1 VSRPPFGEDAGN
13 AGASPPEALRTPP
26 EDVRASSPEAL
37 DAPSPAEPETLL
49 TVELLQLAQQGDQQA
64 LERVMQRY
72 LPRLQR
78 WARGRL
84 PDYARSLVDTS
95 DLVQETFSRTLHGLK
110 NLEVGNAGGFESY
123 VRQSVLNG
131 IKDQIRRASI
141 RPRSAQEPEE
151 LVHRAP
157 SPLENAIGADLLDR
171 YERGMAGLEPED
183 RRLIH
188 LRVELE
194 LEYSEIAALTGRPSR
209 DAARM
214 AFQRALARLTDAMG
228 HEA

>member
-1 VSRPPFGEDAGN
+1 MSRP
-13 AGASPPEALRTPP
+13 GADEHPEKGAT
-26 EDVRASSPEAL
+26 
-37 DAPSPAEPETLL
+37 APADTLL
-49 TVELLQLAQQGDQQA
+49 TVELLQLAQDGDPRA
-64 LERVMQRY
+64 LDRIMQRY

-84 PDYARSLVDTS
+84 PRHARSLFDTS
-95 DLVQETFSRTLHGLK
+95 DLVQETLSRTFQGL
-110 NLEVGNAGGFESY
+110 NQIEVRGPGGFEAY

-131 IKDQIRRASI
+131 IRDQLRRASI
-141 RPRSAQEPEE
+141 RPRADQEPED
-151 LVHRAP
+151 LFHGAP

-171 YERGMAGLEPED
+171 YERGMDALEPED

-194 LEYSEIAALTGRPSR
+194 LEYAEIAALSGRPSP

-214 AFQRALARLTDAMG
+214 AFQRALVRLTDAMG
-228 HEA
+228 HER